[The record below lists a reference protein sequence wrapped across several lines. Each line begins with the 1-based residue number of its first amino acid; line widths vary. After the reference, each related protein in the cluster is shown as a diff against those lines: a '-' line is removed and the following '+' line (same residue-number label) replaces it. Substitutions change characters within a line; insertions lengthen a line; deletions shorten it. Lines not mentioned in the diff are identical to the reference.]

1 MRAFLGGRIRRVA
14 FAAGAVLAVSAG
26 LAYASIPE
34 ADGTFHA
41 CVNNGTGAV
50 RLIDPSASGSLGH
63 CLGNENQVSWN
74 KKGQNGAKGAPGA
87 QGDKGATG
95 AAGPQGPRGA
105 AGPAGGARGPQGD
118 AGPTGPRGDTGATGA
133 QGPKGDTGATGAS
146 GATGATGPEGDTG
159 AQGPARTAVTVLAS
173 VISSGCDSVIGG
185 GAAVVVHPAPGR
197 CDVGFS
203 RSVSTCTSM
212 VQSTNDPNP
221 WIMAV
226 TTLASP
232 TPGEDIGYPFEAHSP
247 TTVVVTGYAGSPPSS
262 VPLSSFGAF
271 KLLVFC

>member
-74 KKGQNGAKGAPGA
+74 KKGQDGAKGAPGA

-95 AAGPQGPRGA
+95 AAGAPGAPGAPGPPRGGPGA
-105 AGPAGGARGPQGD
+105 AGGGR
-118 AGPTGPRGDTGATGA
+118 
-133 QGPKGDTGATGAS
+133 
-146 GATGATGPEGDTG
+146 
-159 AQGPARTAVTVLAS
+159 
-173 VISSGCDSVIGG
+173 
-185 GAAVVVHPAPGR
+185 
-197 CDVGFS
+197 
-203 RSVSTCTSM
+203 
-212 VQSTNDPNP
+212 
-221 WIMAV
+221 
-226 TTLASP
+226 
-232 TPGEDIGYPFEAHSP
+232 
-247 TTVVVTGYAGSPPSS
+247 PP
-262 VPLSSFGAF
+262 
-271 KLLVFC
+271 